1 MFRRLKIW
9 PGSGG
14 MFKKVLIAN
23 RGEIA
28 VRIIRA
34 LRELGVVS
42 VAVFSE
48 ADREALHVRLADEAY
63 PIGPPHPLESYLDV
77 GRILEA
83 ARRARVQAIHPG
95 YGFLAENPAFVQA
108 VEKSGLVF
116 IGPDAECLEIIRD
129 KLKAREAARRAGV
142 PVVPAVEHV
151 TADTI
156 PERAKEL
163 GYPLL
168 LKSVAGGGGRGTRRV
183 ARAKEIVAKY
193 EASVKEARWSFAN
206 PDVFLERLLK
216 RARHIGV
223 QIVADRYGT
232 VTDLYEHE
240 GSVQRRYQK
249 LVEEAPSP
257 AVDDKLRAQLVRS
270 AVAVSKEVG
279 LTGLGTV
286 EFLLDGEK
294 KFYFLGLNGRIQ
306 VEHPLTE
313 MITGLDLVRMQV
325 ELAAGGKVPFE
336 PGSVGRTQHAVQVR
350 VTAED
355 PARGFIPSA
364 GVIRDLEL
372 PGGSSVRVDS
382 GIHIGQEVSLY
393 YDPLL
398 LKIVTGGRDRA
409 EALSRLDRA
418 LAEFHMDGVVTGA
431 QYIRRFLKYK
441 PFLSGSYDVR
451 VMEHF
456 LSSVDGSKREI
467 PPEVMAAAGALIA
480 EDRIHRGLGIT
491 APGPESAALERPGR
505 DPWIFAGRWSGM
517 RGGLIR

>member
-1 MFRRLKIW
+1 
-9 PGSGG
+9 

-34 LRELGVVS
+34 LRELGVGS

-63 PIGPPHPLESYLDV
+63 SVGPAHPLESYLDV
-77 GRILEA
+77 GRVLET

-95 YGFLAENPAFVQA
+95 YGFLAENASFVRA
-108 VEKSGLVF
+108 VEKAGFVF

-129 KLKAREAARRAGV
+129 KVRAREAARRADV
-142 PVVPAVEHV
+142 PVVPGVDSV
-151 TADTI
+151 TPDNIADC
-156 PERAKEL
+156 AKEL

-183 ARAKEIVAKY
+183 TKAKDVPSMF

-206 PDVFLERLLK
+206 PDLYIERWLK

-223 QIVADRYGT
+223 QVVADRHGG
-232 VTDLYEHE
+232 VAHLYEHE
-240 GSVQRRYQK
+240 ASVQRRFQK
-249 LVEEAPSP
+249 LIEEAPSP
-257 AVDDKLRAQLVRS
+257 AVDDKLRQQLVK
-270 AVAVSKEVG
+270 AAIAIAKEVK
-279 LTGLGTV
+279 LTNLGTV

-294 KFYFLGLNGRIQ
+294 KFYFLGVNGRIQ
-306 VEHPLTE
+306 VEHPVTE
-313 MITGLDLVRMQV
+313 MVTGLDLVRMQI
-325 ELAAGGKVPFE
+325 ELAAGAKVPFDPE
-336 PGSVGRTQHAVQVR
+336 SVKRDLHAVQLR

-364 GVIRDLEL
+364 GTIRDLEL

-382 GIHIGQEVSLY
+382 GIHIGQEISLY

-398 LKIVTGGRDRA
+398 LKVVASGRDRQ

-418 LAEFHMDGVVTGA
+418 VAEFHMDGVVTGA
-431 QYIRRFLKYK
+431 QYLRRFLKYK
-441 PFLSGSYDVR
+441 PFFNGSYDVR
-451 VMEHF
+451 VLERF
-456 LSSVDGSKREI
+456 LSSVDGSKRDI
-467 PPEVMAAAGALIA
+467 PVETMVAAAALIA
-480 EDRIHRGLGIT
+480 EDRVHRGMGIPGT
-491 APGPESAALERPGR
+491 AVDGAAGERSGR
-505 DPWIFAGRWSGM
+505 DPWVFAARWGGL
-517 RGGLIR
+517 RGGMAR